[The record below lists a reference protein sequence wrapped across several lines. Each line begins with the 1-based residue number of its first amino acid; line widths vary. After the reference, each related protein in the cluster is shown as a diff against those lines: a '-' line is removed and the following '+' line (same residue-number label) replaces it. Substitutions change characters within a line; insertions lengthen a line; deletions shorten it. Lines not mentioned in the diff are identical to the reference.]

1 MHGEQAV
8 NPIDAYIYFDILCKG
23 SAKVVNG
30 KMLGEIKYRLAS
42 NSVSKGKNRMIQCIL
57 QSKRIAICSQNAV

>member
-8 NPIDAYIYFDILCKG
+8 NPIHAYIYFDILCKG

-42 NSVSKGKNRMIQCIL
+42 NPAPKG
-57 QSKRIAICSQNAV
+57 RIE